1 MIRLRALKLVA
12 LSAAVISVL
21 IVAEAA
27 QAIAEGDLVNQEN
40 EMVGL
45 VNQHRSGMGLRA
57 LRTDAALQTVARR
70 QASRMVAAGY
80 IYHNP
85 DLGSE
90 AGAAVPTWLKIGE
103 NVGVGP
109 DVPAVEDAFL
119 ASPHHRE
126 NIEDGAYNVIGLG
139 AEAGSGG
146 AMYFTQNFA
155 NAGAPAPV
163 QSPTRAAVTT
173 TTKRAAVPATSPR
186 T

>member
-12 LSAAVISVL
+12 LSAAVIAVL
-21 IVAEAA
+21 MVAEAA
-27 QAIAEGDLVNQEN
+27 QAIAEGYLVDQEN

-45 VNQHRSGMGLRA
+45 VNQHRAGMGLQN
-57 LRTDAALQTVARR
+57 LKTDAALQTVARR
-70 QASRMVAAGY
+70 QASRMIAAGY

-85 DLGSE
+85 DLADE

-109 DVPAVEDAFL
+109 DVPSVENAFL

-126 NIEDGAYNVIGLG
+126 NIEDDGYNVIGLG
-139 AEAGSGG
+139 AETGSNG

-155 NAGAPAPV
+155 NAGAPPAP
-163 QSPTRAAVTT
+163 
-173 TTKRAAVPATSPR
+173 
-186 T
+186 